1 MKKSNLIKWKGLFF
15 TFAWMLSLAMFAQ
28 NITVRGTV
36 LDAYNEPVIGG
47 TVIEAGNP
55 SHGTITDIDGNYVI
69 SDVPSN
75 ASLQFSYVGMKTH
88 GVPINGR
95 TTIDVVLETDS
106 EILDE
111 LVVTALGMKRAEKA
125 LGYAVTELKGD
136 ELVTNII
143 NPVAALQGK
152 VAGVEI
158 AQSDGG
164 MFGSTKILI
173 RGSSTL
179 GK

>member
-1 MKKSNLIKWKGLFF
+1 MGQS
-15 TFAWMLSLAMFAQ
+15 S
-28 NITVRGTV
+28 
-36 LDAYNEPVIGG
+36 GG
-47 TVIEAGNP
+47 EP

-75 ASLQFSYVGMKTH
+75 ASLQFSYVGMKTQV
-88 GVPINGR
+88 VPINGR

-158 AQSDGG
+158 QSDGG
-164 MFGSTKILI
+164 MPGD
-173 RGSSTL
+173 RY
-179 GK
+179 